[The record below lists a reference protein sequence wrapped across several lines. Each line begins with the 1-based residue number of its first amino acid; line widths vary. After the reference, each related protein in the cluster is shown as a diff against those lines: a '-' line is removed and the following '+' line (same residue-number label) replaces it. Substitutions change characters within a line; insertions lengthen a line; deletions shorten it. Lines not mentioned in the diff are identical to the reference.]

1 MHQFA
6 SDNQPQGEAVDK
18 VKVIPIQ
25 EEVTEE
31 IEVITPAQ
39 ALKVAKIDC
48 KQDVAS
54 AAREQDVASAARE
67 QDAASAA
74 REQDVTSAVHEQ
86 GAVSAVHEQGVAS
99 AYANLYPGYQLVI
112 NLVPYDGVA
121 EQVEQRVHA

>member
-48 KQDVAS
+48 K
-54 AAREQDVASAARE
+54 QDVASAARE